1 MLPAKRALDRA
12 QRNQPGEVDS
22 LSKRRANHG
31 GQDPWVR
38 QAQGSPHA
46 SLSSA
51 GQQQGQSSAE
61 HGVDDLARHLDL
73 DGAGG
78 ADDPSQTIMAVASQG
93 SSIGVAIYDPLQG
106 TLSCLQFSDDAPKGQ
121 LAHNEAR
128 GPGQAAPYGYQALQL
143 VKLQV
148 NPCCIYV
155 SSKADAALVEACR
168 RPPLGGV
175 EAGEGV
181 AEAAGCEVK
190 TERASCFH
198 YSQASFPLGWG
209 VLVVLAVQVCRC
221 VRVYTHGFVIC
232 PMHYSPLQAIKNL
245 DFLLVQGMPDTETQ
259 QDRLNYLNTLIDLS
273 REQQMAALGA
283 LLFILQ
289 RVGQYHRS
297 RCSCLP

>member
-12 QRNQPGEVDS
+12 QRNQPVEADNS
-22 LSKRRANHG
+22 LKRRTNYG
-31 GQDPWVR
+31 GQDPWVQ
-38 QAQGSPHA
+38 QAHGSLHA

-51 GQQQGQSSAE
+51 GQQQGGQSSA
-61 HGVDDLARHLDL
+61 GDGIDDLARPLDL

-78 ADDPSQTIMAVASQG
+78 ADDPSQTIMAVSSQG

-128 GPGQAAPYGYQALQL
+128 GSGQAAPYGYQALQL

-168 RPPLGGV
+168 RQPLGGV
-175 EAGEGV
+175 EAGEAV
-181 AEAAGCEVK
+181 AEAPGCEVK

-198 YSQASFPLGWG
+198 YSQASFPMKWD
-209 VLVVLAVQVCRC
+209 VLVQCAVALGST
-221 VRVYTHGFVIC
+221 YT
-232 PMHYSPLQAIKNL
+232 
-245 DFLLVQGMPDTETQ
+245 
-259 QDRLNYLNTLIDLS
+259 DLS
-273 REQQMAALGA
+273 HAYFTPPGHQEPGFPLGPRHA
-283 LLFILQ
+283 
-289 RVGQYHRS
+289 RH
-297 RCSCLP
+297 